1 MNQALICFI
10 STLADKEFVERED
23 VNGGDGNDGC
33 RRSTRLK
40 EKLKKMDGG
49 DKRRRCKV

>member
-1 MNQALICFI
+1 MRRII

-23 VNGGDGNDGC
+23 VNGGVENDGC
-33 RRSTRLK
+33 RRSARLE
-40 EKLKKMDGG
+40 EKLKRTDGG